1 MIVTDS
7 LGLYPVQF
15 TDIYGYYSFNIS
27 QIPYGEN
34 TLFYVSNTSY
44 SSKLYPIT
52 ILPNIFYNFSF
63 YILPLHPPG
72 WNTTPGNV
80 SASYVVQI
88 WNQYQYPVPDALVEF
103 YRFFN
108 TTGNFTYIGG
118 FISDG
123 NGEGS
128 ITLDPYDLY
137 MIKIYADGF
146 IDAIYQWE
154 PNIVDQGL
162 VKHFMIYPSPAGEE
176 DVWDNITSNID
187 PLVRN
192 QYDSFTFYFNITSSD
207 SMLEWF
213 SMQVYRVHNTTG
225 VLTSLYLGNF
235 SVASGGSLHYTVAN
249 ISGKYFLKC
258 QFKKTGFDTYKFGDI
273 NTYTYIKWGPDTS
286 VNDLDSKLIHTL
298 GRSPVFVITAS
309 GETVVSYIALLIT
322 FVVVVGLFTLSPRFA
337 GFGLVLIGLLIGLLK
352 GPLGLIPNVVLNW
365 TVAGAIIA
373 LGIILAI
380 TTKKEETTG

>member
-1 MIVTDS
+1 
-7 LGLYPVQF
+7 
-15 TDIYGYYSFNIS
+15 
-27 QIPYGEN
+27 
-34 TLFYVSNTSY
+34 
-44 SSKLYPIT
+44 
-52 ILPNIFYNFSF
+52 
-63 YILPLHPPG
+63 
-72 WNTTPGNV
+72 
-80 SASYVVQI
+80 VQI

-108 TTGNFTYIGG
+108 TTGSFTYIGG

-207 SMLEWF
+207 SMLEWY

-273 NTYTYIKWGPDTS
+273 NTYTYILWGPDTS

-373 LGIILAI
+373 LGIILVI
-380 TTKKEETTG
+380 TTKKEETMG